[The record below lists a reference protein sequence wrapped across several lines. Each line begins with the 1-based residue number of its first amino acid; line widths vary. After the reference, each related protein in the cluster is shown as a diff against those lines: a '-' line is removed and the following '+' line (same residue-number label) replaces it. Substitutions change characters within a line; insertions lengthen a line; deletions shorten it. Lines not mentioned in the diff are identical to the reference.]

1 MKVRVREEAGLM
13 NALLGMA
20 LSYWDQDGD
29 LDSWWDESRKIKAFD
44 RSVKLAFMQGGHN
57 KFLESIQV
65 WVEIR
70 ATRAFWQEFDTYR
83 AGVTK
88 QSASTMHT
96 LKKRNLTVDDFSTNT
111 DQLVISTFNVLLN
124 AYNNDINKIKD
135 NLPEGFL
142 QTRIV
147 CTNYKV
153 LQHIIWQRHNHRYK
167 AWREFCEQLL
177 AQVEHPYYL
186 VQEESNGA

>member
-1 MKVRVREEAGLM
+1 MLKVRQEAGHLQ
-13 NALLGMA
+13 ALLGMA
-20 LSYWDQDGD
+20 LSYWDGAMP
-29 LDSWWDESRKIKAFD
+29 LEEWWDEAKQIKAFD

-65 WVEIR
+65 WLEVK

-83 AGVTK
+83 VGVTK

-96 LKKRNLTVDDFSTNT
+96 LSKRELTVDDVSPNT
-111 DQLVISTFNVLLN
+111 DPFTIDNFNIILSQTKDINVL
-124 AYNNDINKIKD
+124 KD

-153 LQHIIWQRHNHRYK
+153 LQHIVYQRHNHRYK
-167 AWREFCEQLL
+167 AWRVFCEQLL
-177 AQVEHPYYL
+177 AQVEHPYYIR
-186 VQEESNGA
+186 QEE